1 MDIFGFL
8 SLIGGL
14 ALFLYGMNVM
24 GGGLEKLSGGK
35 LERILEN
42 LTSNPFKA
50 VLLGAGVTAVIQSS
64 SATTVMLVGFVN
76 SGIMKLSQAVG
87 IIMGANI
94 GTTITSWL
102 LSLTGIE
109 SGNFFIRM
117 LKPSSF
123 SPILALIGIIF
134 MMSARSDRKKNA
146 SEILLG
152 FAVLMYGM
160 EAMSNAV
167 KPLAD
172 VPEFTG
178 ILTKFNNPLAGVLAG
193 ALLTAI
199 IQSSSASVGILQA
212 LSVTGAFTYGSV
224 IPIIM
229 GQNIGTC
236 VTAMI
241 SSVGANKGARRTAFV
256 HLYFNVIG
264 SVVFL
269 ILYFALNGIF
279 QFDFAAETVGAAGIA
294 AIHSIFN
301 IFATLVL
308 LPFTRGLEKL
318 AYLTIPAT
326 EEEQMSSDGENE
338 FKILDVRFLSTPG
351 FAIEQCTSLVKKMAE
366 IAGKV
371 MPEAMGLFENYSREQ
386 AESVKRQEDLL
397 DKYEDKLGSYLTRLN
412 SQNLTAREGQ
422 SVSTLM
428 HSINDFERI
437 GDHALN
443 LMELAG
449 DMKKRKL
456 EFSGKARMEMEV
468 FGGAVQDILD
478 RSIRAFVQHDTSLA
492 MTVEPLEEVID
503 DLNKE
508 MKKRHVKRLRKGKC
522 TIELGMILSEIAVNY
537 ERVADH
543 CSNLAVYLIQMEDST
558 VEAHDYVNNLSEE
571 TRVRFEQ
578 MQEAYQEKYHFSS

>member
-14 ALFLYGMNVM
+14 ALFLYGMHVM

-35 LERILEN
+35 LERVLEK
-42 LTSNPFKA
+42 LTSNPLKA

-76 SGIMKLSQAVG
+76 SGIMKLSQAIG

-109 SGNFFIRM
+109 GGNFFVRM

-123 SPILALIGIIF
+123 SPILALIGIILLLGAK
-134 MMSARSDRKKNA
+134 SSRKKDIA
-146 SEILLG
+146 EIFLG
-152 FAVLMYGM
+152 FAVLMFGM
-160 EAMSNAV
+160 ETMSGAV

-178 ILTKFNNPLAGVLAG
+178 ILTKFSNPLLGILVG

-241 SSVGANKGARRTAFV
+241 SAVGANKGARRTAFV

-269 ILYFALNGIF
+269 AAYTGLDAVF
-279 QFDFAAETVGAAGIA
+279 QFGFTGETVGAAGIA
-294 AIHSIFN
+294 AIHSVFN

-308 LPFTRGLEKL
+308 LPFTKGLEKL

-326 EEEQMSSDGENE
+326 EEERQESGSEDE
-338 FKILDVRFLSTPG
+338 FKVLDERFLSTPG
-351 FAIEQCTSLVKKMAE
+351 YAIEQCISLAKQMAVLSGE
-366 IAGKV
+366 TV
-371 MPEAMGLFENYSREQ
+371 
-386 AESVKRQEDLL
+386 L
-397 DKYEDKLGSYLTRLN
+397 DKYEDKLTAYLTRLS
-412 SQNLTAREGQ
+412 SQNLTEQEGQ
-422 SVSTLM
+422 GVSTLM
-428 HSINDFERI
+428 HSVHDFERI

-443 LMELAG
+443 LMEIAAEI
-449 DMKKRKL
+449 KKKKL
-456 EFSGKARMEMEV
+456 EFTKKAKYEMDV
-468 FGGAVQDILD
+468 FGDAVTDILN
-478 RSIRAFVQHDTSLA
+478 RSIQAFTENDIELA
-492 MTVEPLEEVID
+492 QSVEPLEEVID

-508 MKKRHVKRLRKGKC
+508 VKKRHVKRLRKGKC
-522 TIELGMILSEIAVNY
+522 TIETGLVLSDIAVNY

-543 CSNLAVYLIQMEDST
+543 CSNLAVYMIQTEDNT
-558 VEAHDYVNNLSEE
+558 IEAHGYVNNLSGK
-571 TRVRFEQ
+571 TRMRFAE
-578 MQEAYQEKYHFSS
+578 MQEYFQAKYQLGAKD

>member
-386 AESVKRQEDLL
+386 AESVKWQEDLL

-543 CSNLAVYLIQMEDST
+543 CSNLAVYLIQMEDSS